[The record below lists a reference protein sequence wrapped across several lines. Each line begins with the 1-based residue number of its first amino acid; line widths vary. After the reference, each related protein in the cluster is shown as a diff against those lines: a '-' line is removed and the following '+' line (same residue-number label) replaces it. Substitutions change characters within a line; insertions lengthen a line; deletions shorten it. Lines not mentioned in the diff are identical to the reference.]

1 MLNKGGTMYIEDVQ
15 EVEWFEGLQETFDEV
30 KESLDGE
37 YTCESVDLRYVKDR
51 YDDLIFV
58 IKRVDE

>member
-30 KESLDGE
+30 KESLDGGILV
-37 YTCESVDLRYVKDR
+37 SVDLRYVKDR